1 MASLPPASPPSAP
14 PPPAPPPSRA
24 QVSRLAA
31 LLHGLSLA
39 SAVSA
44 ALLGAL
50 VVQTVGPDLAM
61 GVAILAGQTLP
72 DRPVLPFPWLPFG
85 ALLLAALLSLRGRRA
100 RWLSHPLAIL
110 AALMPW
116 WQLWRLAVQAI
127 GDGGGYPGD

>member
-1 MASLPPASPPSAP
+1 MVSPPPSSPPSKAP
-14 PPPAPPPSRA
+14 L
-24 QVSRLAA
+24 SRLAA

-39 SAVSA
+39 SAVAA

-72 DRPVLPFPWLPFG
+72 DRPALPFPWLPF
-85 ALLLAALLSLRGRRA
+85 AACLLLALVSLRGRRA
-100 RWLSHPLAIL
+100 RWLSHPLALL